1 MSYHSALDLYL
12 CNLLRLQV
20 TTALLGLSSIGSSH
34 GLFSL
39 VNMNFLSGAK
49 VQNQCTK
56 AVAESVVVMLAASL
70 FVSAS
75 VLWWDWVKV
84 SAGEDLLEYFSSCVM
99 SGGLRAGIFF
109 LVGSV
114 NSLSD
119 RKFENRFVFFSHLGV
134 IHGG

>member
-1 MSYHSALDLYL
+1 M
-12 CNLLRLQV
+12 V
-20 TTALLGLSSIGSSH
+20 
-34 GLFSL
+34 F
-39 VNMNFLSGAK
+39 FLSRCDFFSGGE
-49 VQNQCTK
+49 VLGQCTK
-56 AVAESVVVMLAASL
+56 AVAERVVAMLAASL

>member
-1 MSYHSALDLYL
+1 MASVLATHFCETRVKLPTEGSGIVIFFFVRWMSMDFLVSSVMSYHSALDLYL

-20 TTALLGLSSIGSSH
+20 TPALLGLSSIGSSH

-70 FVSAS
+70 FVSTS
-75 VLWWDWVKV
+75 VL
-84 SAGEDLLEYFSSCVM
+84 
-99 SGGLRAGIFF
+99 
-109 LVGSV
+109 
-114 NSLSD
+114 
-119 RKFENRFVFFSHLGV
+119 
-134 IHGG
+134 

>member
-1 MSYHSALDLYL
+1 MSGGEEYL
-12 CNLLRLQV
+12 
-20 TTALLGLSSIGSSH
+20 TY
-34 GLFSL
+34 
-39 VNMNFLSGAK
+39 
-49 VQNQCTK
+49 
-56 AVAESVVVMLAASL
+56 
-70 FVSAS
+70 FV
-75 VLWWDWVKV
+75 
-84 SAGEDLLEYFSSCVM
+84 SCVM